1 MSSADARDIRAV
13 DPRSEGDNRRHPEEP
28 PVRDRIDVSAKGEQR
43 DTGRKNPDENPDK
56 NPKQADSEPKEHGP
70 SGFSGA
76 IKKHPIAMIVCLGLI
91 VAGVVAGTLWYF
103 HARHFESTDDAF
115 IDGRPVLISPQV
127 TGNIVQVNVTDNQP
141 VKSGDLLAKIDPRDY
156 QASVDQAAAQIR
168 QSEATMKNIDAQIAV
183 QRSQIEQANKQEVEA
198 QAALNFSQ
206 DENKR
211 YQDLVN
217 TGAGTV
223 QRAQQ
228 ASSDLLSKQAGL
240 AAASAAKI
248 AAERQIDVL
257 EAQKGVA
264 AAQLDQSKAQKD
276 QADANLGR
284 TELRATV
291 DGRVAKLTAAVGALA
306 APAQAIMVVVPFDVW
321 VTANFKESQLADM
334 RVGQPVTISI
344 DAFGQSFPG
353 HVDGVQA
360 GSGTAFSLLPAENA
374 TGNYVKVVQRVP
386 VKITFDARPE
396 IELGPGMSVVP
407 SVTVRP

>member
-1 MSSADARDIRAV
+1 MSSADAATSVLSIRV
-13 DPRSEGDNRRHPEEP
+13 PRATTGRHPEEP

-344 DAFGQSFPG
+344 DAFGQSFPRACRRAFQG
-353 HVDGVQA
+353 RQRDRVQSVA
-360 GSGTAFSLLPAENA
+360 G
-374 TGNYVKVVQRVP
+374 
-386 VKITFDARPE
+386 
-396 IELGPGMSVVP
+396 
-407 SVTVRP
+407 